1 MITDIVIVNWN
12 SGDYLFKCIKSIFS
26 KKNDLLIDKVFIID
40 NNSSD
45 SSLVQLPNHSR
56 LDIIKNSQNLGFAKA
71 CNQGFKLSTA
81 PYFLLLNPD
90 TQLLDTTLQDCTAF
104 MEANP
109 EIDILGCRLLNDAG
123 ETSPSCARFPTPSS
137 MFIDCAGLSK
147 IFPFFFKPAILMS
160 DWDHKTSRFVDQVMG
175 AFMFMRH
182 SVFEKIGYFDEQF
195 FVYSE
200 ELDFSKRLSD
210 MGGKSYFNTDITAIH
225 TGEGTTLSVKA
236 YRLFLNLQSR
246 LLYARK
252 HFKYSGYLLVC
263 FGTYFI
269 EPFSRIFFLLFKGKF
284 SDIKSVVKG
293 YWMLINKKNNRTKK
307 ARK

>member
-1 MITDIVIVNWN
+1 MIDIIIINWN
-12 SGDYLFKCIKSIFS
+12 SNGHLMKCINSIFFTLN
-26 KKNDLLIDKVFIID
+26 KNFIDTVFVID
-40 NNSSD
+40 NDSKDNSLKGIMLHD
-45 SSLVQLPNHSR
+45 KITLIRN
-56 LDIIKNSQNLGFAKA
+56 KENLGFAKA

-81 PYFLLLNPD
+81 PYVLLLNPD

-123 ETSPSCARFPTPSS
+123 ETSPSCARFPTPTS
-137 MFIDCAGLSK
+137 MFIDCVGLSK

-160 DWDHKTSRFVDQVMG
+160 DWDHKTSRYVDQVMG

-182 SVFEKIGYFDEQF
+182 SVFEKVGYFDEQF

-210 MGGKSYFNTDITAIH
+210 IGGKSYFNTDITAIH
-225 TGEGTTLSVKA
+225 SGEGTTQSVKA
-236 YRLFLNLQSR
+236 YRLFLNLRSR

-293 YWMLINKKNNRTKK
+293 YWMLITKK
-307 ARK
+307 T